1 MKKIIS
7 VVLSVCMLLFA
18 ASCNLIV
25 NNSDE
30 SQFDYPVTVGN
41 VVFDKEPENV
51 VVLSDN
57 IADIILTCGYEGKLA
72 ARSDACTRDGLEVLP
87 SVGTPD
93 SPDID
98 KLRELNTTLVLGD
111 QSFDS
116 ETKREIEELGAEV
129 LIIKPAVNEN
139 EIKTLYSNIASILG
153 GSYSGKIKAMPIA
166 EGIENE
172 LDSMKNE
179 IIDRDVISTAC
190 YIYSVGGDQFR
201 VAYSKDYASQLF
213 DYAQLTNIALD
224 DDDGYIGID
233 TLIMSNP
240 ETIFCDEGVAEIIAE
255 DSDLQNLSAVMNR
268 KLFTLPRKYLTLQ
281 GRTRIQT
288 VDYLI
293 AKTHEFYTQKEVWP
307 DDFDISEI
315 EYTLPQE
322 QEYIPPFEPKENIF
336 YTVGETYSQ
345 IEPIEERLI
354 QLGYLEGEADKTFT
368 QETAEAV
375 KRFQEV
381 NGLEVSGKADYDT
394 LVVLLSNYAIPAN

>member
-1 MKKIIS
+1 MKKILS
-7 VVLSVCMLLFA
+7 VILSVCLLLFA

-25 NNSDE
+25 KNSDD

-41 VVFDKEPENV
+41 VVFVKAPENV

-57 IADIILTCGYEGKLA
+57 LADIILTCGYEGKLA

-93 SPDID
+93 SPDIN
-98 KLRELNTTLVLGD
+98 KLRDLNTTLVLGD
-111 QSFDS
+111 ESFSS

-129 LIIKPAVNEN
+129 LIMKPAVNEN

-179 IIDRDVISTAC
+179 IIYRDVISTAC

-233 TLIMSNP
+233 MLIRSNP

-255 DSDLQNLSAVMNR
+255 DSDLQNLSAVVNR
-268 KLFTLPRKYLTLQ
+268 KLFTLPKKYLTLQ

-307 DDFDISEI
+307 DDFDSTEI

-322 QEYIPPFEPKENIF
+322 EEYIPPFEPRENIF

-345 IEPIEERLI
+345 IKPIEERLI
-354 QLGYLEGEADKTFT
+354 QLGYLEGEADNSFST
-368 QETAEAV
+368 ETAEAV